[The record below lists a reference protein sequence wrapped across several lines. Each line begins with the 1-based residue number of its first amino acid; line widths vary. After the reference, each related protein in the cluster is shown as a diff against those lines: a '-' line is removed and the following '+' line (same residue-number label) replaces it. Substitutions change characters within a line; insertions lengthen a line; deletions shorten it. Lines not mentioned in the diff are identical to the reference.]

1 MYLICNLPIIP
12 MRAEPSHRAEMVN
25 QLMFGEVCEV
35 LEDTEEWYYVRSA
48 FDNYKGFVDKVQ
60 MSTLEG
66 KDPEDFINFTH
77 VNTAAERFLTKDGS
91 MLIPG
96 GSFLSKTILKNIGV
110 ERMPKSA
117 RPFGQVQDVSI
128 LYDVAMSFINAP
140 YLWGGKSILG
150 FDCSGF
156 VQTLY
161 KMVGISLPRDAAQQ
175 VECGRTISFIDNVL
189 TGDLAF
195 FDNEEGNITHVGL
208 CVVPDRIIHASGQVR
223 IDTLD
228 HQGIYHL
235 QKKKYTHQLRL
246 IKRLVG

>member
-1 MYLICNLPIIP
+1 MYLICNLPLVP

-35 LEDTEEWYYVRSA
+35 LEDTQEWYYVRSA
-48 FDNYKGFVDKVQ
+48 FDHYEGFVDKIQ
-60 MSTLEG
+60 MSDLEG
-66 KDPEDFINFTH
+66 RDPKDFINFTH
-77 VNTAAERFLTKDGS
+77 VNTAAERFLTKVGS
-91 MLIPG
+91 MLIPA
-96 GSFLSKTILKNIGV
+96 GSLLSETILKNIGV

-117 RPFGQVQDVSI
+117 RPFELAQDISI
-128 LYDVAMSFINAP
+128 LYDLAMSFINAP

-161 KMVGISLPRDAAQQ
+161 KMGGIALPRDAAQQ
-175 VECGRTISFIDNVL
+175 VERGRTISFIDNVC

-195 FDNEEGNITHVGL
+195 CDNEEGNITHVGL
-208 CVVPDRIIHASGQVR
+208 CIAPDRIIHASGQVR

-228 HQGIYHL
+228 HQGIYHI

-246 IKRLVG
+246 IKRLVE